1 MISTSATVFA
11 QYAELTVPRISRRL
25 QTRYDAIRLPD
36 GRFVLHMPTVGTVVL
51 SAWDDAIRLQYVAE
65 DAAADFAAR
74 TALETILRKSLRG
87 VVFTI
92 AWEEVGSVPIP
103 LR

>member
-11 QYAELTVPRISRRL
+11 EYPDLTVPRISRWLRSA
-25 QTRYDAIRLPD
+25 YDEVPLPD
-36 GRFVLHMPTVGTVVL
+36 GRFALSVPSVGTVLL
-51 SAWDDAIRLQYVAE
+51 SAWDDAIRLSYVVE
-65 DAAADFAAR
+65 DPAADFAAR
-74 TALETILRKSLRG
+74 TALETVLRKSLRG

-92 AWEEVGSVPIP
+92 AWQEAGSVPLP